1 MNRRRFIQHLG
12 AWTLGL
18 GLGGRLHAAAD
29 DDTKLR
35 EAIGRRRCVRFT
47 YAGHVRWVEPHA
59 LGVTAGGHRALL
71 AWQFAGTGRSQPPTG
86 WRTFWVAEILGLQP
100 TGREFAPRADYRR
113 EKSTLRDIECD
124 VHTVAPAGEAP
135 TA

>member
-12 AWTLGL
+12 GWTLGL

-29 DDTKLR
+29 DDAKLR

-71 AWQFAGTGRSQPPTG
+71 AWQFAGTSRSQPATG
-86 WRTFWVAEILGLQP
+86 WRTFLVGEIRGLQP
-100 TGREFAPRADYRR
+100 TVRGFAPRADYRR
-113 EKSTLRDIECD
+113 ETSPLRDIEGD
-124 VHTVAPAGEAP
+124 VHTAAPGGEAP
-135 TA
+135 PA